1 LLNQIKMA
9 KIRSVRGMNDIPPKE
24 VLSWVYAEEIIRS
37 TFSSY
42 GYQEIRFPVVES
54 TELFSR
60 SNQASDMVSK
70 EMYTFEDKGGDSISL
85 RPEGTASCV
94 RACIDNDLIRI
105 DSPRLWYNGP
115 MFRYERPQ
123 KGRSRQFHQSSVE
136 VFGIHG
142 PEIDAEIIQLS
153 SRLWKKL
160 GIEENVYLEINS
172 IGNENTRLN
181 YTKDL
186 LEFFAP
192 LRENLDDDLVR
203 KLHENP
209 LRILDSK
216 SPEIQSLLKGAP
228 KITDYLDEE
237 SENHFRKLINILE
250 MLGISYA
257 VNPNLVRGLDYY
269 NKTVFEWKT
278 SSLGSQDTVCAG
290 GRYDNLIE
298 ELGGKACPAIG
309 FSIGMERLILLLQDS
324 GDSKLVEDQS
334 VDCFFVC
341 FGDESILKAMVLAEQ
356 IRDRIPSLNLKVNL
370 GSESAGSQFKK
381 ADKSG
386 ARFALVLGDTEL
398 EDKVISCKDL
408 REKSEQETMDI
419 ESLIDKL
426 ENSFKK

>member
-1 LLNQIKMA
+1 
-9 KIRSVRGMNDIPPKE
+9 MNDIPPKQ
-24 VLSWVYAEEIIRS
+24 VLTWIYAEEIIRS

-42 GYQEIRFPVVES
+42 GYQEIRFPVVEN
-54 TELFSR
+54 TELFNR

-123 KGRSRQFHQSSVE
+123 KGRSRQFHQSSAE
-136 VFGIHG
+136 VFGIQG
-142 PEIDAEIIQLS
+142 PEIDAEIIKLS
-153 SRLWKKL
+153 SRLWKRFGMEDK
-160 GIEENVYLEINS
+160 VYLEINS
-172 IGNENTRLN
+172 IGNEVTRLS

-186 LEFFAP
+186 LEFFVP
-192 LRENLDDDLVR
+192 LKDKLDDDSIR
-203 KLHENP
+203 KLEDNP

-216 SPEIQSLLKGAP
+216 SPKILSLLEDAP
-228 KITDYLDEE
+228 KITDYLDAD
-237 SENHFRKLINILE
+237 SDTHFRKLLEILDL
-250 MLGISYA
+250 LGICYE

-269 NKTVFEWKT
+269 NQTVFEWKT
-278 SSLGSQDTVCAG
+278 NHLGSQDTVCAG

-309 FSIGMERLILLLQDS
+309 FSIGMERLILLIQESIDS
-324 GDSKLVEDQS
+324 RFLEDQS
-334 VDCFFVC
+334 IDCFFVC
-341 FGDESILKAMVLAEQ
+341 FGEESILKGMMFAEQ
-356 IRDRIPSLNLKVNL
+356 IRDRIPSLKLKVNL

-386 ARFALVLGDTEL
+386 ARFALVIGDAEL
-398 EDKVISCKDL
+398 EDEVISCKDL
-408 REKSEQETMDI
+408 REKSEQETLDL
-419 ESLIDKL
+419 ESLVSKL
-426 ENSFKK
+426 ENIFKKEK

>member
-1 LLNQIKMA
+1 MT

-324 GDSKLVEDQS
+324 GDSKLFEDQS

>member
-1 LLNQIKMA
+1 MA
-9 KIRSVRGMNDIPPKE
+9 KIKSVRGMNDILPEE
-24 VLSWVYAEEIIRS
+24 VLSWSYAEEIISS

-42 GYQEIRFPVVES
+42 GYQEIRFPIVES
-54 TELFSR
+54 TELFHR

-94 RACIDNDLIRI
+94 RACIENNLLRV

-136 VFGIHG
+136 VFGIEG
-142 PEIDAEIIQLS
+142 PEIDAEIIKLA
-153 SRLWKKL
+153 SRLWKRL
-160 GIEENVYLEINS
+160 GIEDKVYLEINS
-172 IGNENTRLN
+172 IGNEDTRLR
-181 YTKDL
+181 YIEDL

-192 LRENLDDDLVR
+192 LKHQLDDDILK
-203 KLHENP
+203 KLNDNP

-216 SPEIQSLLKGAP
+216 SEKIQSLLKDAP
-228 KITDYLDEE
+228 KISDYLDKD
-237 SENHFRKLINILE
+237 SDVHFKKLIKL
-250 MLGISYA
+250 LDLLKISYV
-257 VNPNLVRGLDYY
+257 VNLNLVRGLDYY

-278 SSLGSQDTVCAG
+278 NSLGSQDTVCAG

-298 ELGGKACPAIG
+298 ELGAKSCPAIG
-309 FSIGMERLILLLQDS
+309 FSIGMERLILLIQETMDNKHLQN
-324 GDSKLVEDQS
+324 QN

-341 FGDESILKAMVLAEQ
+341 FGEKSILQAMMYAEQ
-356 IRDRIPSLNLKVNL
+356 IRDRIPSLNLKINL

-386 ARFALVLGDTEL
+386 ARFALILGDSEL
-398 EDKVISCKDL
+398 DEEVVSCKDL
-408 REKSEQETMDI
+408 REKSEQETMDLQ
-419 ESLIDKL
+419 SLINKI
-426 ENSFKK
+426 ENTLIKER

>member
-1 LLNQIKMA
+1 MA

>member
-1 LLNQIKMA
+1 MA

-136 VFGIHG
+136 VFGIQG

-153 SRLWKKL
+153 SGLWKKL

-186 LEFFAP
+186 LEFFA
-192 LRENLDDDLVR
+192 
-203 KLHENP
+203 
-209 LRILDSK
+209 
-216 SPEIQSLLKGAP
+216 
-228 KITDYLDEE
+228 
-237 SENHFRKLINILE
+237 
-250 MLGISYA
+250 
-257 VNPNLVRGLDYY
+257 
-269 NKTVFEWKT
+269 
-278 SSLGSQDTVCAG
+278 
-290 GRYDNLIE
+290 
-298 ELGGKACPAIG
+298 
-309 FSIGMERLILLLQDS
+309 
-324 GDSKLVEDQS
+324 
-334 VDCFFVC
+334 FF
-341 FGDESILKAMVLAEQ
+341 
-356 IRDRIPSLNLKVNL
+356 
-370 GSESAGSQFKK
+370 
-381 ADKSG
+381 
-386 ARFALVLGDTEL
+386 
-398 EDKVISCKDL
+398 
-408 REKSEQETMDI
+408 
-419 ESLIDKL
+419 
-426 ENSFKK
+426 

>member
-1 LLNQIKMA
+1 
-9 KIRSVRGMNDIPPKE
+9 MNDIPPKQ
-24 VLSWVYAEEIIRS
+24 VLTWIYAEEIIRS

-42 GYQEIRFPVVES
+42 GYQEIRFPVVEN
-54 TELFSR
+54 TELFNR

-123 KGRSRQFHQSSVE
+123 KGRSRQFHQSSAE
-136 VFGIHG
+136 VFGIQG
-142 PEIDAEIIQLS
+142 PEIDAEIIKLS
-153 SRLWKKL
+153 SRLWKRF
-160 GIEENVYLEINS
+160 GIEDKVYLEINS
-172 IGNENTRLN
+172 IGNEVTRLS

-186 LEFFAP
+186 LEFFVP
-192 LRENLDDDLVR
+192 LKDKLDDDSIR
-203 KLHENP
+203 KLEDNP

-216 SPEIQSLLKGAP
+216 SPKILSLLEDAP
-228 KITDYLDEE
+228 KITDYLDAD
-237 SENHFRKLINILE
+237 SDTHFRKLLEILDL
-250 MLGISYA
+250 LGICYE

-269 NKTVFEWKT
+269 NQTVFEWKT
-278 SSLGSQDTVCAG
+278 NHLGSQDTVCAG

-309 FSIGMERLILLLQDS
+309 FSIGMERLILLIQESIDS
-324 GDSKLVEDQS
+324 RFLEDQS
-334 VDCFFVC
+334 IDCFFVC
-341 FGDESILKAMVLAEQ
+341 FGEESILKGMMFAEQ
-356 IRDRIPSLNLKVNL
+356 IRDRIPSLKLKVNL

-386 ARFALVLGDTEL
+386 ARFALVIGDAEL
-398 EDKVISCKDL
+398 EDEVISCKDL
-408 REKSEQETMDI
+408 REKSEQETLDL
-419 ESLIDKL
+419 ESLVSKL
-426 ENSFKK
+426 ENIFKKEK

>member
-1 LLNQIKMA
+1 MV

-105 DSPRLWYNGP
+105 DSPRLWYKGP

-216 SPEIQSLLKGAP
+216 SSEIQSLLKGAP

>member
-1 LLNQIKMA
+1 MA

-192 LRENLDDDLVR
+192 LKENLDDDSVR
-203 KLHENP
+203 KLRENP

>member
-1 LLNQIKMA
+1 MA

-70 EMYTFEDKGGDSISL
+70 EMYTFKDKGGDSISL

-136 VFGIHG
+136 VFGIQG

-172 IGNENTRLN
+172 IGNENTRLS

-186 LEFFAP
+186 LKFFAP
-192 LRENLDDDLVR
+192 LKENLDDDSVR

-237 SENHFRKLINILE
+237 SENHFKKLLNILE

-356 IRDRIPSLNLKVNL
+356 IRDRIPNLNLKVNL

>member
-1 LLNQIKMA
+1 MA

-105 DSPRLWYNGP
+105 DSPRLWYKGP

-216 SPEIQSLLKGAP
+216 SSEIQSLLKGAP

>member
-1 LLNQIKMA
+1 MA

-54 TELFSR
+54 TELFNR

-105 DSPRLWYNGP
+105 DSPRLWYKGP

>member
-1 LLNQIKMA
+1 
-9 KIRSVRGMNDIPPKE
+9 MNDIPPKE

>member
-1 LLNQIKMA
+1 MV

>member
-1 LLNQIKMA
+1 MA

-228 KITDYLDEE
+228 KITNYLDEE

-356 IRDRIPSLNLKVNL
+356 IRDRIPNLNLKVNL